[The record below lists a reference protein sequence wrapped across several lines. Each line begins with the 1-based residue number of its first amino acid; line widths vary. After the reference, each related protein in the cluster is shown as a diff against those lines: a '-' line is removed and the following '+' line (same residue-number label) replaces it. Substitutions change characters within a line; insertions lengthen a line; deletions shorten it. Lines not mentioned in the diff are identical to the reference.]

1 MRKALACLFTLM
13 LFILSTAY
21 ADDTYSVAGYD
32 SADIGHVW
40 ENNLFFSRM
49 EEITGV
55 KLSFQQYDDAAKWK
69 QAKADMFRTGAL
81 PDVLFK
87 AGLSV
92 SETIAYYEAGQL
104 IDLRPYLEEYAPNL
118 TALLNAHPEWKKAIS
133 MPDGAIVALPAFNDL
148 QGNNVMWI
156 NKTWLDNLGLAMPTT
171 ADELL
176 NVLTAFRDKDA
187 NKNGS
192 VSDELPLSVIGMWDL
207 RYLGHAFG
215 LVSNDYYLYQEA
227 DGTVA
232 TTLTKPE
239 NRAFLEWLHT
249 LWTENLLDK
258 DTFVNIDSARK
269 ITDSKATITYG
280 MFLAPTPL
288 SLVPSEASDQ
298 YVALPPLQYEG
309 QQAYRN
315 TLGSVVRGT
324 FAITSAC
331 ENPEQMVAWV
341 DYLYTEEG
349 NRLAQAGLEG
359 VEYLFDDDGTWN
371 WIAALEEVS
380 STVLPNATISDGG
393 EMPGLVSR
401 QFQLDFGHTETHRI
415 MQEVNAFDAHCVEP
429 MPLVLLTD
437 AQQQAISDVHL
448 PIARYAE
455 DHMVYFVTGDIPLND
470 ETWADFCQTVT
481 DKGIDKLISLWQ
493 EAIQ

>member
-1 MRKALACLFTLM
+1 VYPMVLYYNKKALGELGFTGAKDPQAM
-13 LFILSTAY
+13 Y
-21 ADDTYSVAGYD
+21 KAGKWSWD
-32 SADIGHVW
+32 EFEKMAK
-40 ENNLFFSRM
+40 
-49 EEITGV
+49 EIM
-55 KLSFQQYDDAAKWK
+55 KLSEPGKFVVGRDFIDQGQHILWSN
-69 QAKADMFRTGAL
+69 
-81 PDVLFK
+81 DVH
-87 AGLSV
+87 
-92 SETIAYYEAGQL
+92 I
-104 IDLRPYLEEYAPNL
+104 
-118 TALLNAHPEWKKAIS
+118 
-133 MPDGAIVALPAFNDL
+133 
-148 QGNNVMWI
+148 
-156 NKTWLDNLGLAMPTT
+156 TT
-171 ADELL
+171 
-176 NVLTAFRDKDA
+176 T
-187 NKNGS
+187 KNGK
-192 VSDELPLSVIGMWDL
+192 VVGNLSDPNFIN
-207 RYLGHAFG
+207 A
-215 LVSNDYYLYQEA
+215 
-227 DGTVA
+227 
-232 TTLTKPE
+232 LTRMQKW
-239 NRAFLEWLHT
+239 FT
-249 LWTENLLDK
+249 DK

-269 ITDSKATITYG
+269 LTDSKAPITYG

-481 DKGIDKLISLWQ
+481 DKGVDKLISLWQ